1 MENIDLFSL
10 ICIIIGATM
19 VYGSKFIFKLLKI
32 NSDDIKTI
40 ALKLVGLIIAC
51 IGFFRILDII

>member
-1 MENIDLFSL
+1 MENIDLPS
-10 ICIIIGATM
+10 IVCIIIGATM
-19 VYGSKFIFKLLKI
+19 VYGAKHIFKLLKI
-32 NSDDIKTI
+32 NGDEIKII